1 MRDSDELSKLR
12 ADADRAWAKYN
23 ELVSELPD
31 CEHNREWH
39 EECARLRAAHQVARR
54 KYDKAI
60 RAANLPEGGKD
71 IRA

>member
-1 MRDSDELSKLR
+1 
-12 ADADRAWAKYN
+12 
-23 ELVSELPD
+23 VPD